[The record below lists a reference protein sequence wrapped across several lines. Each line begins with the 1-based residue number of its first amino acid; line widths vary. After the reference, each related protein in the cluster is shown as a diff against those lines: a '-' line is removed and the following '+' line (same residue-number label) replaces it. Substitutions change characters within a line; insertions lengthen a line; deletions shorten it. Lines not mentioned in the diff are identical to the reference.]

1 MQVIPEELPTTLI
14 NRMSGLTVGVSLST
28 KVVKAKNGGEILRL
42 HILRNPN
49 AIATTSSGLVYYRR
63 GDNSEPISSEDL
75 SRLAADKGCLRWE
88 DQDSGVSM
96 KLADEDKLEKLV
108 ATIKGS
114 DRVSDFV
121 KAKDTRELL
130 EHFSL
135 TVPDSDNLTNLGVL
149 FIGKT
154 AYPTVWR
161 LGIPAVCHLVSRQTT
176 SYTRLSS
183 VTNTWQPYSTCF
195 I

>member
-154 AYPTVWR
+154 AYRARQHPTQDYQ
-161 LGIPAVCHLVSRQTT
+161 A
-176 SYTRLSS
+176 
-183 VTNTWQPYSTCF
+183 
-195 I
+195 